1 LGSSL
6 VSAGCLI
13 NAERVRREQ
22 KDEMNDGKSQYLV
35 HEGTGVVMMKL
46 QTYRVIGRERTKVQE
61 VALFRTEVP
70 MVGYGSN
77 GQDCRLI

>member
-1 LGSSL
+1 MGVHSSSL
-6 VSAGCLI
+6 VYAGCLI

-46 QTYRVIGRERTKVQE
+46 VIGRERTNRRW
-61 VALFRTEVP
+61 LYSVP
-70 MVGYGSN
+70 RY
-77 GQDCRLI
+77 LW